1 MIHPTTAQ
9 VDADD
14 ISERSGRQR
23 HFYDEE
29 CDPEFEIARPHDCG
43 RVYEYLIESKFRTAV
58 GLLGFPLA
66 GRTLLEICAGSGMM
80 AEKFARA
87 GASVTGTDFSPAA
100 VARARER
107 AQRYHFDATFL
118 VADAEHLALADHSFD
133 IVAVHDG
140 LHHLEHPDRAIRE
153 MARVA
158 RQAVMIMDP
167 ARAALTR
174 LAVRLK
180 IAEDVEEA
188 GNEVK
193 RLAPRQVASVLKECG
208 FGEVAWRR
216 TLMYYPHRPWRWLGV
231 FDNAPMYFGFRVA
244 FGLANLGLGRWGNK
258 LSLVARRIR

>member
-1 MIHPTTAQ
+1 MIHPITAQ

-43 RVYEYLIESKFRTAV
+43 RVYEYLIETKFRTAV
-58 GLLGFPLA
+58 GLLSFPLA
-66 GRTLLEICAGSGMM
+66 GRTVLEICAGSGMM

-87 GASVTGTDFSPAA
+87 GATVTATDFSPAA
-100 VARARER
+100 IVRASERAR
-107 AQRYHFDATFL
+107 RYGFTVRLMA
-118 VADAEHLALADHSFD
+118 ADAERLPFSDRSFD

-140 LHHLEHPDRAIRE
+140 LHHLEHPGRAIRE

-158 RQAVMIMDP
+158 RQAVLIMDP

-174 LAVRLK
+174 LAVRLN

-193 RLAPRQVASVLKECG
+193 RLAPREVASVLKECG

-244 FGLANLGLGRWGNK
+244 FGVANLGLGRWGNK
-258 LSLVARRIR
+258 LSLVGRRIR